1 MCERAIPATGPARTR
16 AHIPSRFFLNGWVQ
30 VLYPSEIATWLTL
43 RFLRSRFPRS
53 HNESG
58 VFLYGQRRET
68 VFHLLRDTYEDGCR
82 SLLEFGLIRRAQPM
96 RPAAEGEPGPID
108 WARPFRMAEQVDE
121 NGQIR
126 YQPNRYQLTDKG
138 LNSSAY
144 AVTMTSL
151 HARR

>member
-1 MCERAIPATGPARTR
+1 
-16 AHIPSRFFLNGWVQ
+16 

-58 VFLYGQRRET
+58 VFLYGQPRET

-82 SLLEFGLIRRAQPM
+82 SLLEFGLIRRAQPQPS
-96 RPAAEGEPGPID
+96 RPAAESEPGPTN
-108 WARPFRMAEQVDE
+108 WARLFMMAGQADQ

-126 YQPNRYQLTDKG
+126 YQPNRYQLTDQG

-144 AVTMTSL
+144 AKTMTSL
-151 HARR
+151 LVRR